1 MATDVADARRRRQG
15 SEQRQRQRLLAA
27 RVNAE
32 EERRIR
38 RAADAEGVSVAAFI
52 RQAVLTLAGE
62 D

>member
-27 RVNAE
+27 RVSAE

-38 RAADAEGVSVAAFI
+38 QAADAQGVSVGAFI
-52 RQAVLTLAGE
+52 RQAVLAVAA
-62 D
+62 DR